1 MSYWAVKHEQSP
13 TKVLV
18 ELMHERLTVIL
29 QPERFCDDDE
39 QNEENEDCASRSPRS
54 AKSTNIATTVSNMT
68 HLIGLL

>member
-1 MSYWAVKHEQSP
+1 MSYWTVKQEQSP

-18 ELMHERLTVIL
+18 ELMHARLTVIL
-29 QPERFCDDDE
+29 QPERFGDNDE

-54 AKSTNIATTVSNMT
+54 AKSTNIATTVSNLT